1 MSFLRLEYIK
11 KNKIKAIIYS
21 LIFCIIV
28 FLVIYFSEWLKA
40 IFTSS
45 DAIRE
50 WVLGY
55 GRMAPV
61 ALFLF
66 QVVQVIVAPLND
78 FLTNL
83 AGGYIFGPYYGFLYN
98 YFGWV
103 TGAIIVF
110 WFVRCFGRGF
120 INFFISEKKLKEFD
134 DVAERGIS
142 IIFFLFLL
150 PIAPDDI
157 LVYAVGLTKS
167 IKFKTFLWIIMVS
180 KIPGKLAT
188 SFLGS
193 GVADN
198 SFFSYFVYG
207 VFIVVSIIIFL
218 MKPELWRISK
228 RSLRK

>member
-11 KNKIKAIIYS
+11 RNKIKAFIY
-21 LIFCIIV
+21 LLVFCV
-28 FLVIYFSEWLKA
+28 VGFLFYYFGGWIKA
-40 IFTSS
+40 LFTSS
-45 DAIRE
+45 EAIRN
-50 WVLGY
+50 WVMGY
-55 GRMAPV
+55 GRLAPL

-110 WFVRCFGRGF
+110 WLVRFFGRGF

-134 DVAERGIS
+134 DIAKNGVY
-142 IIFFLFLL
+142 IIFILFLL

-157 LVYAVGLTKS
+157 LVYIVGLTKS
-167 IKFKTFLWIIMVS
+167 IKFKTFLWIILIG

-188 SFLGS
+188 SFLGAGIANKS
-193 GVADN
+193 I
-198 SFFSYFVYG
+198 SFFLVYG
-207 VFIVVSIIIFL
+207 VFIAISVVIFIK
-218 MKPELWRISK
+218 KPELWRISK
-228 RSLRK
+228 SSLKK